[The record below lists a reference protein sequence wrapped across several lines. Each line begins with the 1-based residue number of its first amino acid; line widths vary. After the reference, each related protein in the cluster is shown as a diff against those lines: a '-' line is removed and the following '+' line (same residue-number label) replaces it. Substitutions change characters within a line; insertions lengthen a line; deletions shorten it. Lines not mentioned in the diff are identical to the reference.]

1 MKKFLH
7 SFKLEFVLASSEYG
21 SRGTLVDT
29 YSLFSTCEDFK
40 NTESYSDVYDLD
52 YLIDC
57 VTCTLNGMAVF
68 LGGYVYA
75 PVLPKDLV
83 DSVFCDEILEVPF
96 GHIIRVRFVFDGTEE
111 LFEVP
116 DCIHDELPFS

>member
-7 SFKLEFVLASSEYG
+7 SFRLEFVLASSEYG

-29 YSLFSTCEDFK
+29 YSLFGSCDDFR
-40 NTESYSDVYDLD
+40 NTDSYSDFYDLD

-68 LGGYVYA
+68 LGSYVYA
-75 PVLPKDLV
+75 PVLPRDLV
-83 DSVFCDEILEVPF
+83 DSVFHDEILEVPF
-96 GHIIRVRFVFDGTEE
+96 GHIIRVRFVFDRTEE
-111 LFEVP
+111 LFEIP
-116 DCIHDELPFS
+116 DSVHEELPFT